1 MIASLNLDD
10 HLYAVFFRRHL
21 GRFRQGKESSMETT
35 ATSAASQQETLTI
48 RLRNLAIGALF
59 ALVLLVPKL
68 LRVRRNERSWVFL
81 RVLLG
86 ISGAALV
93 VLPLSLWNSWL
104 AAIAGL
110 CMFLASILLPPAKP
124 ENQVD
129 DKAREIGALVVVNG
143 GEYPLEGAASVPVQ
157 LFAGVDN
164 IWVLD
169 SRLRPLLII
178 PTPEVSSVQ
187 AEEIGKRWVLRV
199 RTKERL
205 VEFYY
210 RGIFAEHLARV
221 AESTIHNVMRPALS
235 VVPRSRAAGA

>member
-1 MIASLNLDD
+1 
-10 HLYAVFFRRHL
+10 
-21 GRFRQGKESSMETT
+21 METT
-35 ATSAASQQETLTI
+35 ATSGASQQESLTT
-48 RLRNLAIGALF
+48 RLRNLAIGAIF
-59 ALVLLVPKL
+59 ALVLLLPKL
-68 LRVRRNERSWVFL
+68 LRVHRNERSWLFF

-86 ISGAALV
+86 MAGAALV
-93 VLPLSLWNSWL
+93 ILPLSLWNSWL

-110 CMFLASILLPPAKP
+110 AMFLASILLPPAKP
-124 ENQVD
+124 ENLVD

-143 GEYPLEGAASVPVQ
+143 GEYPLEDAASAPVQ

-164 IWVLD
+164 IWALD

-178 PTPEVSSVQ
+178 PTPEISSVQ
-187 AEEIGKRWVLRV
+187 AEEVGKRWVLRV

-205 VEFYY
+205 IEFYY

-221 AESTIHNVMRPALS
+221 AETTIRNVMRPALP